1 MSTAR
6 IRLPK
11 LHSSQLKIK
20 RERKRFNVIDC
31 GRRFGKN
38 ILFQDLAVECVV
50 GDAAPCAWA
59 APTYKMLM
67 DDWRNLTNVLSPLIT
82 GQSEQEKQIR
92 LATGGILDMWSMDNA
107 DSIRGR
113 KYKRFIINE
122 AAFVPGL
129 VEEFSMVIRP
139 TLIDLSGDAYI
150 GGTPKGR
157 NGFWQ
162 LYNINDPDW
171 MRWQMSSYCNPHIPS
186 FELDALKSTITERA
200 FKQEIMAEFLEDG
213 GGVFRYVTDAATLD
227 QTDPKE
233 GKQYCSGVDW
243 ARTEDATVF
252 AVMEMGT
259 KDCVYLDRMTNTD
272 FSTQR
277 MRLKSL
283 SERYNK
289 ASVLAEQNSIGLP
302 QIEELQKAG
311 VPVTGFLTTNISKAE
326 IIQALELAFE
336 QRSIKIVKDDNLINE
351 LLAFESERLPS
362 GMVRYSAPEGM
373 HDDTVIALALALHGC
388 GGWWFA

>member
-1 MSTAR
+1 
-6 IRLPK
+6 
-11 LHSSQLKIK
+11 
-20 RERKRFNVIDC
+20 
-31 GRRFGKN
+31 
-38 ILFQDLAVECVV
+38 
-50 GDAAPCAWA
+50 
-59 APTYKMLM
+59 
-67 DDWRNLTNVLSPLIT
+67 
-82 GQSEQEKQIR
+82 
-92 LATGGILDMWSMDNA
+92 
-107 DSIRGR
+107 
-113 KYKRFIINE
+113 
-122 AAFVPGL
+122 
-129 VEEFSMVIRP
+129 MVIRP

-233 GKQYCSGVDW
+233 GKQYCIGVDW

-336 QRSIKIVKDDNLINE
+336 QRSIKIVKDENLINE